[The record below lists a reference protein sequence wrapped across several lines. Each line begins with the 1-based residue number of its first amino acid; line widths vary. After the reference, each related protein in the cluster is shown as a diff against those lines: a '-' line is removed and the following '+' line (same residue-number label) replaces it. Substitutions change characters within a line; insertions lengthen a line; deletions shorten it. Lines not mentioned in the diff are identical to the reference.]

1 MATQAELARHIG
13 VAQQTVSRLKNA
25 NVIPAPKGRS
35 GYDLDACRGAYIEHL
50 RQSAAGRDSS
60 RPGSL
65 EAERAR
71 LASAQA
77 EQVERRNAVER
88 GELGSVADLRDAG
101 AGVIA
106 LIVAQL
112 QLVGARVARGDAK
125 LRKRIEAA
133 IDETLS
139 DLSMTRIEDALSHP
153 FALGAEPDDA

>member
-1 MATQAELARHIG
+1 MATQAELARHIS

-25 NVIPAPKGRS
+25 GVIPAPAARG

-50 RQSAAGRDSS
+50 RRSAAGRDSS

-88 GELGSVADLRDAG
+88 GELGSVAELRDTG

-106 LIVAQL
+106 LIVGQL
-112 QLVGARVARGDAK
+112 QQVGARVARGDVK

-133 IDETLS
+133 VHEVPT
-139 DLSMTRIEDALSHP
+139 DLSMTRIEDAMANG
-153 FALGAEPDDA
+153 FNDAAAPEDG

>member
-1 MATQAELARHIG
+1 MATQAELARHIC
-13 VAQQTVSRLKNA
+13 VAQQTVSRLKNER
-25 NVIPAPKGRS
+25 VIPAPAGRG
-35 GYDLDACRGAYIEHL
+35 GYDLDACRAAYIDHL

-88 GELGSVADLRDAG
+88 GELAPLADLRDSG

-106 LIVAQL
+106 SIVAQL
-112 QLVGARVARGDAK
+112 QHVGARVALGDVK
-125 LRKRIEAA
+125 LRRRIDAEVNS
-133 IDETLS
+133 ILT
-139 DLSMTRIEDALSHP
+139 DLSMTRVEEVSGHP
-153 FALGAEPDDA
+153 FATEDEPTDG